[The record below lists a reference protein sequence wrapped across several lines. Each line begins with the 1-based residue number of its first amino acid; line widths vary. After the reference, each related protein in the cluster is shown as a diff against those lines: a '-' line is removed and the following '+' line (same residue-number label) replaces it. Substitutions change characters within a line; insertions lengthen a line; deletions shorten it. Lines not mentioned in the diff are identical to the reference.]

1 MPLRDLHL
9 YHQPLSS
16 ASWRARIGLLLKGVD
31 FTSHLVDLRAG
42 DQRTDAHR
50 ARNPMEQVPVLEW
63 TEGGQ
68 TRRLSQSLAILS
80 WLDNTLSGPALFP
93 ADPYARAR
101 ALQLAEVVNSG
112 IQPLQGL
119 SVCRAITEF
128 GGDADAWRVR
138 WIRKGLV
145 ALEAMATDDPWLVGY
160 NPTVADI
167 CLIPQLANA
176 RLFGAPIDD
185 LPRLLAVEAQA
196 EAHPAFQAAAPARWV
211 AAQ

>member
-1 MPLRDLHL
+1 MRQRDLHL

-16 ASWRARIGLLLKGVD
+16 ASWRVRIGLLLKGVE

-42 DQRTDAHR
+42 DQRSEAHR

-63 TEGGQ
+63 VEGGQ
-68 TRRLSQSLAILS
+68 PRRLSQSLAILS
-80 WLDNTLSGPALFP
+80 WLDDTCSGPALFP

-128 GGDADAWRVR
+128 GGDADAWRAR
-138 WIRKGLV
+138 WVRKGLV
-145 ALEAMATDDPWLVGY
+145 ALETMATDDPWLVGVS
-160 NPTVADI
+160 PSVADI

-176 RLFGAPIDD
+176 RLFGVPVDD
-185 LPRLLAVEAQA
+185 LPRLLAVEARA
-196 EAHPAFQAAAPARWV
+196 EAHPAFQGAVPSRWAAA
-211 AAQ
+211 Q